1 MWTLAR
7 KGLLFAIIPTVF
19 NIVILIAVGAF
30 VRMAVRE
37 REREIA
43 AREIMASSNR
53 LLTLLVD
60 AETGMRGYA
69 LTADRKFAE
78 PYVWAVASYQREL
91 ERLDQANDKPGAL
104 TLKRGAE
111 EVMGY
116 ETGMVRQLDLAA
128 RADVVRI
135 IASGE
140 GKRKMDAFRQ
150 AVAKFQETQR
160 RESEQRARSAV
171 HAERL
176 LMAIVVGG
184 VMGKILLVVVLS
196 SFFTRNITRRL
207 MVVVENTR
215 RFEMGE
221 PLLDAQP
228 QGVDEIAVLDS
239 RFHHMAVAVTA
250 TRDELESFSYSVS
263 HDLRAP
269 IRAINGFS
277 RLLQNDYGSMLQG
290 DGARYVGIIR
300 SEAERMGALIDDL
313 LAFSRMGKATLRKSS
328 VDMDALF
335 RSVASEL
342 LRQQPD
348 ASLTI
353 EPLPPAIGDAS
364 LLRQVA
370 ANLVGNALKFT
381 NGEPARVSITGSR
394 HNGLNRYV
402 VADHGVGFDMR
413 YVDKLFGVFQRL
425 HTGEQ
430 FEGTGVG
437 LAIVKRIVNRH
448 GGDIDAEGEP
458 GRGARFTFTLPADPG
473 GGGQ

>member
-1 MWTLAR
+1 
-7 KGLLFAIIPTVF
+7 
-19 NIVILIAVGAF
+19 
-30 VRMAVRE
+30 
-37 REREIA
+37 
-43 AREIMASSNR
+43 
-53 LLTLLVD
+53 
-60 AETGMRGYA
+60 
-69 LTADRKFAE
+69 
-78 PYVWAVASYQREL
+78 
-91 ERLDQANDKPGAL
+91 
-104 TLKRGAE
+104 
-111 EVMGY
+111 
-116 ETGMVRQLDLAA
+116 
-128 RADVVRI
+128 
-135 IASGE
+135 
-140 GKRKMDAFRQ
+140 
-150 AVAKFQETQR
+150 
-160 RESEQRARSAV
+160 
-171 HAERL
+171 
-176 LMAIVVGG
+176 
-184 VMGKILLVVVLS
+184 
-196 SFFTRNITRRL
+196 
-207 MVVVENTR
+207 
-215 RFEMGE
+215 MGE